1 MCSTPFD
8 TGGAVVVDEG
18 ADELLPDPPIA
29 VLLPPQAA
37 ATTRIAAGARRRT
50 RNRGMGGTLGV
61 PRGARAIRAERATWT
76 SPAPKRAGGHG
87 VADPLNLIRVMPA
100 KGAIWATTLPWCS
113 RVAIRHRR
121 RSRLTSPPTRSSSP
135 PIQGS

>member
-50 RNRGMGGTLGV
+50 RNRGMSGTLGV

-76 SPAPKRAGGHG
+76 SPAPKRAGEVHA
-87 VADPLNLIRVMPA
+87 VSYTHLRAHE
-100 KGAIWATTLPWCS
+100 T
-113 RVAIRHRR
+113 RHDLVC
-121 RSRLTSPPTRSSSP
+121 RL
-135 PIQGS
+135 